1 MSNNDVIMCN
11 TGVMMVLHYYIFLRI
26 IDLVQNEGKNSS
38 SGMPEDAF
46 LGEVYIRNY
55 K

>member
-11 TGVMMVLHYYIFLRI
+11 TGVMMVLHYYTFLRI
-26 IDLVQNEGKNSS
+26 IDLVQNASEGKNTS

-46 LGEVYIRNY
+46 WGEVYNT
-55 K
+55 